1 MECGKQNI
9 KIVEGN
15 EFALV
20 LPLKQR
26 TFVASIP
33 IDEDIVYADLQD
45 VVLKIGDTQFTATL
59 ETYGVQ
65 VLVPY
70 NALPRGTYD
79 ILLTATYHGSKIQ
92 AAYFEA
98 LTRVQ
103 YNSQSDAQQY
113 IAGSPIV
120 LDAAYVI
127 GGTLTDAELE
137 ALKEEYREK
146 NAQLAQAIEDA
157 EEAKEHYDQLAEQL
171 TGVAQEETL
180 TQGVQAIRDDISH
193 IDIDTSD
200 LAKQG
205 TNPNATLTDTQTA
218 AQNAE
223 TAAGQAKQAADDAK
237 AAALALPSA
246 QEIAQAVIAGTS
258 IPLNLGGI
266 EFVSGHEQTTIIGA
280 LLNFAYIYRFTD
292 TETVVLNTIGYP
304 FQSWANLHEVHMLNC
319 EEAMNVT
326 VFRKIPAL
334 EYANLPKLR
343 LVSTSGTAAQFYNC
357 PNLKKV
363 NVSSLAIFPPSSMFG
378 DCHNLIDLIT
388 GANFTSSVNL
398 KNNWDPTNA
407 YNSSLSTL
415 VTDTEDEFGNPITN
429 NLQQLLYNIRRHFA
443 ANLPDRTG
451 LSSLTITFHANMKA
465 AIQADTATSNAFTNK
480 NWTIA

>member
-26 TFVASIP
+26 TFVASTP

-79 ILLTATYHGSKIQ
+79 ILLTATYHGSVIR

-98 LTRVQ
+98 ITRVQ

-146 NAQLAQAIEDA
+146 NAQLQQAIEDA
-157 EEAKEHYDQLAEQL
+157 EAAKAEWEQKAADLDGVAKESTSQDIL
-171 TGVAQEETL
+171 TAVEN
-180 TQGVQAIRDDISH
+180 

-200 LAKQG
+200 LAKE
-205 TNPNATLTDTQTA
+205 ATLQGVGADAAAAKTA
-218 AQNAE
+218 AQAITGYALQGNDA
-223 TAAGQAKQAADDAK
+223 TATNTAIMAAIGYTI
-237 AAALALPSA
+237 
-246 QEIAQAVIAGTS
+246 QEIDGV
-258 IPLNLGGI
+258 
-266 EFVSGHEQTTIIGA
+266 
-280 LLNFAYIYRFTD
+280 
-292 TETVVLNTIGYP
+292 
-304 FQSWANLHEVHMLNC
+304 
-319 EEAMNVT
+319 
-326 VFRKIPAL
+326 
-334 EYANLPKLR
+334 
-343 LVSTSGTAAQFYNC
+343 
-357 PNLKKV
+357 
-363 NVSSLAIFPPSSMFG
+363 
-378 DCHNLIDLIT
+378 
-388 GANFTSSVNL
+388 
-398 KNNWDPTNA
+398 
-407 YNSSLSTL
+407 
-415 VTDTEDEFGNPITN
+415 
-429 NLQQLLYNIRRHFA
+429 
-443 ANLPDRTG
+443 
-451 LSSLTITFHANMKA
+451 
-465 AIQADTATSNAFTNK
+465 
-480 NWTIA
+480 